1 MKKLMLLFGLIML
14 LIAGCKKE
22 TDDPAEITIGE
33 GVFIINQGN
42 FTVGNSSLSY
52 FEPGTSAKYNNLFS
66 AVNDVPLGDVAQ
78 SMTLDDKF
86 AYVVVNNS
94 GVIHVINRRDVK
106 QVGKITGLISPR
118 HLLKISDDKAYVSDF
133 FSTSMMVINPSTFE
147 ITGTIAV
154 GRSTE
159 EMIPF
164 QDVVFVA
171 NWSGYNQTLVNNKLL
186 VIDVNQDKVIDSV
199 QVGIEPNSMVMDKF
213 NNLWVLC
220 SGGFE
225 NLETPSLWKINTSD
239 YQVEDTLFFPELEA
253 YPESLET
260 NGSQDS
266 LFFLNDGIF
275 RMSVN
280 DTIIPEEAFI
290 DEDTDR
296 IFMAL
301 GVDPVSGDLY
311 VSNPLNYQSNGKVY
325 RFTSSGSLR
334 NEFEVGIVPG
344 GFVFNY

>member
-1 MKKLMLLFGLIML
+1 MKKVILLSGLIIML
-14 LIAGCKKE
+14 FAGCRKE
-22 TDDPAEITIGE
+22 NDEPVEISYGD

-52 FEPGTSAKYNNLFS
+52 FEPGTSKKYNHLFS

-78 SMTLDDKF
+78 SMVLDDKF

-94 GVIHVINRRDVK
+94 GVIHVINRWDAK
-106 QVGKITGLISPR
+106 QVGKITGLVSPR
-118 HLLKISDDKAYVSDF
+118 HLLKISADKAYVSDF
-133 FSTSMMVINPSTFE
+133 FSTSMTVINPSTYEVTGE
-147 ITGTIAV
+147 IPV

-171 NWSGYNQTLVNNKLL
+171 NWSGYNQTLLNNKLL
-186 VIDVNQDKVIDSV
+186 VIDASQDKVVDSV
-199 QVGIEPNSMVMDKF
+199 QVGIEPNSMVLDKF
-213 NNLWVLC
+213 DNLWVLC

-225 NLETPSLWKINTSD
+225 NAEIPTLWKIDPSD
-239 YQVEDTLFFPELEA
+239 YQVLDTLFFPELEA

-260 NGSQDS
+260 NGSHDS

-280 DTIIPEEAFI
+280 DTLIPEEAFI
-290 DEDTDR
+290 EEDTDR

-301 GVDPVSGDLY
+301 GVDPVTGDLY

-325 RFTSSGSLR
+325 RFSSSGGFR
-334 NEFEVGIVPG
+334 NEFEAGIVPG
-344 GFVFNY
+344 AFVFNY